1 MGQKYKKP
9 ARFVASGKV
18 KAFLSESGE
27 VLYVDINGELYE
39 GVGDFVPV
47 PIADLRKVRL
57 NQIPEEVFIEPV
69 AYIDKNIVYMLRF
82 GNILT
87 YEVKFGRSSALV
99 NVEEWA
105 ADWKSYIG
113 LEAMKDALS
122 STLRELLS
130 KGFISFVDM
139 EDEDDMMYVSFEI
152 PLPETMTIRNAV
164 KTVRKILRE
173 IEKEATIRASLLA
186 IKEARRNI
194 EKRSRKRDEGSLV
207 ERVSRIFYKEVEEK
221 REDFSKK

>member
-47 PIADLRKVRL
+47 PIADLRKIRL

-130 KGFISFVDM
+130 KGFISFVDV

-164 KTVRKILRE
+164 KT
-173 IEKEATIRASLLA
+173 EKEATIRASLLA

-194 EKRSRKRDEGSLV
+194 EKSSRKRDEGSLV